1 VQAVL
6 AVVQHKLTE
15 AANAGHSKATA
26 GAAAAVKQQVAA
38 AQKEAEAKAS
48 KQLQDI
54 TDQVRHA
61 LLAWSQSAFYE
72 CCMMLLQVRCMEPA
86 ELL

>member
-15 AANAGHSKATA
+15 AANIGHSKATA
-26 GAAAAVKQQVAA
+26 GAAAAAKQQLAA
-38 AQKEAEAKAS
+38 VQKEAEAKAA
-48 KQLQDI
+48 KQLQDV

-61 LLAWSQSAFYE
+61 LLAG
-72 CCMMLLQVRCMEPA
+72 LQPDMT
-86 ELL
+86 